1 MQRFMNQEKKVIDDY
16 FDMQS
21 RVFSKTGD
29 GLIEDT
35 TLDWGTCDMP
45 SFENDIAQITT
56 PTIEKLRKQLINN
69 HPSIA
74 VDPSTYE
81 VTITKS
87 FVFDACH
94 YLPYH
99 DRRCKYL
106 HGHTYH
112 MDISLRGPV
121 NPETGMVMDYGTLK
135 SIVNK
140 NLIDDWDH
148 GFINE
153 QISYPTAEIMILYAW
168 AKLWN
173 DLPYL
178 YDIKIWETDGSC
190 AELTR
195 EDVMR
200 FING

>member
-1 MQRFMNQEKKVIDDY
+1 
-16 FDMQS
+16 
-21 RVFSKTGD
+21 
-29 GLIEDT
+29 
-35 TLDWGTCDMP
+35 
-45 SFENDIAQITT
+45 
-56 PTIEKLRKQLINN
+56 
-69 HPSIA
+69 
-74 VDPSTYE
+74 
-81 VTITKS
+81 
-87 FVFDACH
+87 
-94 YLPYH
+94 
-99 DRRCKYL
+99 
-106 HGHTYH
+106 